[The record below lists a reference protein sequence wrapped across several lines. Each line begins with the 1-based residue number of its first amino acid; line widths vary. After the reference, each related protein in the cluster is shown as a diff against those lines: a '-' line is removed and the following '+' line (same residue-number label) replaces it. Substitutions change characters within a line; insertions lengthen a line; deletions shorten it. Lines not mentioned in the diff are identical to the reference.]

1 MSLGDR
7 HHKAAKIS
15 LALNRASMSNPGEW
29 MSSSRR
35 RKPSLP
41 IGIAKELL
49 RWMWSFASSNPK
61 AISRLKA
68 SRVATGQSFLWD
80 ETKETSTSSAG
91 ARSTRLREFSSTT
104 THRSYRSRHNANGPI
119 RRVRQFLFNTFNHH
133 G

>member
-1 MSLGDR
+1 MSLDGQR
-7 HHKAAKIS
+7 LRAAKIS
-15 LALNRASMSNPGEW
+15 LELNRAHMSNPGEW

-35 RKPSLP
+35 RKPNLP

-68 SRVATGQSFLWD
+68 SQAATGQSFLWD
-80 ETKETSTSSAG
+80 ETKETSTSCAG

-104 THRSYRSRHNANGPI
+104 THRSYRSRHNVNGPI
-119 RRVRQFLFNTFNHH
+119 RRVRQFLSNTFNHH

>member
-1 MSLGDR
+1 MSLDDR

-49 RWMWSFASSNPK
+49 RWMWSFTSSNPR

-68 SRVATGQSFLWD
+68 SRAATGQSFLWD
-80 ETKETSTSSAG
+80 ET
-91 ARSTRLREFSSTT
+91 R
-104 THRSYRSRHNANGPI
+104 RH
-119 RRVRQFLFNTFNHH
+119 
-133 G
+133 